1 MNPGFG
7 FSPPELTRIKGSPG
21 PPADTDPKATQYR
34 EQLMRFR
41 SRVLVTGLLTLGAM
55 PFAAQADASTR
66 AADACIQAFVDTY
79 LPKDRQVKVRK
90 LPHSPNVLGV
100 YSKRYTIDLSARV
113 SRDEIVNARCVASPS
128 GQVLVLDGEYSN
140 APANIAQVTG
150 QK

>member
-1 MNPGFG
+1 
-7 FSPPELTRIKGSPG
+7 
-21 PPADTDPKATQYR
+21 
-34 EQLMRFR
+34 MRFH
-41 SRVLVTGLLTLGAM
+41 SRVVVTGLLALGAI
-55 PFAAQADASTR
+55 PFAAHADGSAR

-90 LPHSPNVLGV
+90 LPHSPNLLGV

-113 SRDEIVNARCVASPS
+113 SRNETVNARCVASPS

-140 APANIAQVTG
+140 TPASIAQVTP

>member
-1 MNPGFG
+1 
-7 FSPPELTRIKGSPG
+7 
-21 PPADTDPKATQYR
+21 
-34 EQLMRFR
+34 MRFR
-41 SRVLVTGLLTLGAM
+41 SRVLVTGLLALGAM

-128 GQVLVLDGEYSN
+128 GKVLVLDGEYSN
-140 APANIAQVTG
+140 APASIAQVTG